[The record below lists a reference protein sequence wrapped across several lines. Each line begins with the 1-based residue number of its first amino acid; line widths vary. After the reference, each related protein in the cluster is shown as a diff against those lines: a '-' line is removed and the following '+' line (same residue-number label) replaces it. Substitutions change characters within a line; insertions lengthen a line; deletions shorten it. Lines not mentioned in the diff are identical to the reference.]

1 MGKKAIPV
9 FCAVIVLSLAVSAL
23 AFFGVFGGGAN
34 GAGVTVVKA
43 PAQTEAGRPA
53 GFPDPEE
60 NLVKLP
66 EGTNLAE
73 GRPVS
78 AGEITDVYVVTNVN
92 DGDTNSYWESKGW
105 PAEVTITLDG
115 THTVSTVVVRL
126 NPAVIWEARTQGFSI
141 LVSTDGN
148 SFTEV
153 VEDTKYNFDPDTG
166 NMVRADF
173 SPAQAAYVRLV
184 FSSNSASR
192 TGGAQA
198 AEIMV
203 FE

>member
-1 MGKKAIPV
+1 MGKKLIPV

-23 AFFGVFGGGAN
+23 SLFGVFGGG
-34 GAGVTVVKA
+34 GDSGVTVVKA
-43 PAQTEAGRPA
+43 PAQSEAERPDCI
-53 GFPDPEE
+53 PDPQA
-60 NLVKLP
+60 NWIKLP

-78 AGEITDVYVVTNVN
+78 AGEITDVYTANNVN
-92 DGDTNSYWESKGW
+92 DGDVNTYWESKGF
-105 PAEVTITLDG
+105 PAEVTFTLDG
-115 THTVSTVVVRL
+115 THTVGTVAVRL
-126 NPAVIWEARTQGFSI
+126 NPSAVWEARTQGFAV
-141 LVSTDGN
+141 LVSTDGS

-153 VEDTKYNFDPDTG
+153 AADAKYDFNPDTG
-166 NMVRADF
+166 NVVRVDF
-173 SPAQAAYVRLV
+173 SPVQAAYVRLV
-184 FSSNSASR
+184 FSANSSAR

>member
-9 FCAVIVLSLAVSAL
+9 FSAVIILSLAVSAL

-60 NLVKLP
+60 NWVKLP

-78 AGEITDVYVVTNVN
+78 AGAITDVYVVTNVN
-92 DGDTNSYWESKGW
+92 DGDTHSNGESKGF

-141 LVSTDGN
+141 WSAQ
-148 SFTEV
+148 
-153 VEDTKYNFDPDTG
+153 TG
-166 NMVRADF
+166 TA
-173 SPAQAAYVRLV
+173 SPRW
-184 FSSNSASR
+184 
-192 TGGAQA
+192 
-198 AEIMV
+198 
-203 FE
+203 

>member
-1 MGKKAIPV
+1 MGKKLIPV

-23 AFFGVFGGGAN
+23 ALFGVFGGSAD
-34 GAGVTVVKA
+34 GVTVVKA
-43 PAQTEAGRPA
+43 PAQTEAGRPDCI
-53 GFPDPEE
+53 PDPQA
-60 NLVKLP
+60 NWIQLP
-66 EGTNLAE
+66 EGANLAE

-78 AGEITDVYVVTNVN
+78 AGEVTEVYTANNMN
-92 DGDTNSYWESKGW
+92 DGDVNTYWESKGL

-126 NPAVIWEARTQGFSI
+126 NPAALWEARTQGFAV
-141 LVSTDGN
+141 LVSTDGS

-153 VEDTKYNFDPDTG
+153 AADARYEFSPDTG
-166 NMVRADF
+166 NMVRVDF
-173 SPAQAAYVRLV
+173 SPVQAAYVRLV
-184 FSSNSASR
+184 FSINSSSRSN
-192 TGGAQA
+192 GAQA

>member
-1 MGKKAIPV
+1 MGKKLIPV

-23 AFFGVFGGGAN
+23 SLFGVFGGG
-34 GAGVTVVKA
+34 GDSGVTVVKA
-43 PAQTEAGRPA
+43 PAQTEAERPDCI
-53 GFPDPEE
+53 PDPEA
-60 NLVKLP
+60 NWIKLP

-73 GRPVS
+73 GRPVA
-78 AGEITDVYVVTNVN
+78 AGEITDVYTANNLN
-92 DGDTNSYWESKGW
+92 DGDVNTYWESKGF

-115 THTVSTVVVRL
+115 THTVGTVVVRL
-126 NPAVIWEARTQGFSI
+126 NPSAVWEARTQGFAV
-141 LVSTDGN
+141 LVSTDGS

-153 VEDTKYNFDPDTG
+153 AADAKYDFDPDTG
-166 NMVRADF
+166 NLVRADF
-173 SPAQAAYVRLV
+173 SPAQATYVRLV
-184 FSSNSASR
+184 FSTNSSSR

>member
-1 MGKKAIPV
+1 MTNKKLIPI
-9 FCAVIVLSLAVSAL
+9 FGTVIVLSLALSAL
-23 AFFGVFGGGAN
+23 SFFGVFGGGN
-34 GAGVTVVKA
+34 SGVTVVKA
-43 PAQTEAGRPA
+43 PAQTEAERPDC
-53 GFPDPEE
+53 FPDPQA
-60 NLVKLP
+60 NWVKLP

-78 AGEITDVYVVTNVN
+78 AGEITDVYVITNVN
-92 DGDTNSYWESKGW
+92 DGDTSSYWESKGW

-115 THTVSTVVVRL
+115 THTVGTVVVRL
-126 NPAVIWEARTQGFSI
+126 NPAALWEARTQGFSI
-141 LVSTDGN
+141 QVSTDGSN
-148 SFTEV
+148 FTQV
-153 VEDTKYNFDPDTG
+153 VEDARYDFDPDTG
-166 NMVRADF
+166 NMVRVDF
-173 SPAQAAYVRLV
+173 SPVQAAYVRLI